1 MPRFKDQVKQIMF
14 KNKSPCSES
23 YSKWFTTKQVIQ
35 IRRSQDETFKIQ
47 ENLKVKKKKKVRSQV
62 EEKKSRTK
70 LEKDDSR
77 KFKMLKKVP
86 MKESSG
92 KLKNIEKNR

>member
-1 MPRFKDQVKQIMF
+1 MKPKTRTR
-14 KNKSPCSES
+14 N
-23 YSKWFTTKQVIQ
+23 
-35 IRRSQDETFKIQ
+35 
-47 ENLKVKKKKKVRSQV
+47 KKKKIRSSRR

>member
-1 MPRFKDQVKQIMF
+1 MKPKTRTITRRMF
-14 KNKSPCSES
+14 
-23 YSKWFTTKQVIQ
+23 
-35 IRRSQDETFKIQ
+35 D
-47 ENLKVKKKKKVRSQV
+47 QV

-70 LEKDDSR
+70 LKKEDSG

-86 MKESSG
+86 MKESSR